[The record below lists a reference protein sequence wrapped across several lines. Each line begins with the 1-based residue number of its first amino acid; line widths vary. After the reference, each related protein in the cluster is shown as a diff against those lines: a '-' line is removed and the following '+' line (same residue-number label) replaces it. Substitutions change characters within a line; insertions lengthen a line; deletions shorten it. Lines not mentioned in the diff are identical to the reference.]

1 MDSVPNSETNGPSP
15 QGSYFSLVSVSGLP
29 AGPSPRVRA
38 GGSVPQILSTQ
49 NFRLRGYLGTAFA
62 EVKVRSY
69 WSRGALNPM
78 TVILIKRGN
87 RDTDV
92 YRGKLP
98 K

>member
-15 QGSYFSLVSVSGLP
+15 QASYFSLVSVSGLP

-69 WSRGALNPM
+69 WSRAALNPM

-87 RDTDV
+87 RDRDV